1 MFKYLIYIILILSFT
16 TAFSQKV
23 KNKLVIEETF
33 LPLINESDSTHSIKA
48 LSRDI
53 DGIINR
59 HNLRNTDFGLVV
71 YSIDD
76 QKFLYQKNET
86 MSLTPASTTKLV
98 TSFVTLNLYKEKYIE
113 TPIYMNGKVK
123 DGTLYGDLII
133 YGQGDPLLTQSDF
146 DSVAMVIKR
155 KGINQINGNIYAD
168 ISYFD
173 SKTSRFKYSY
183 DDDEVE
189 KLAPITPL
197 SIERNKALVTVRG
210 TKKGQ
215 YLDCDIYPESET
227 LKYLVY
233 GKTTDNMGIELPEE
247 YKDELIEP
255 ELVQHYGDAFNSEY
269 SNDNMRV
276 RIGSTLNDEGVQIF
290 SVRGNLRRGRTRAY
304 RYYMK
309 DPAIATVGVLKSS
322 LKKVGVEV
330 YGSPQVC
337 NVYKLQYI
345 EKNKIASIK
354 TDLFEVLSGLNKN
367 SDNYIAENL
376 FKIIGAHNRNYNDN
390 YFGAQDLTFNT
401 FDSLRIPYNGLYLN
415 DGSGL
420 SRRNLL
426 SPLSLVKILEYIH
439 KQDYSDKF
447 FESLAVAGEDGTL
460 RKRMRNTAAEDILIG
475 KTGTLRNVSAL
486 SGITTSLDGEK
497 LAYAFIFNGNS
508 VSKYKDIENDLGE
521 LISQFFYFNEER

>member
-1 MFKYLIYIILILSFT
+1 MFKYLIYILLSLTFL
-16 TAFSQKV
+16 TAYSQKV

-33 LPLINESDSTHSIKA
+33 LPLISASDSAHSIKA
-48 LSRDI
+48 LERDI
-53 DGIINR
+53 DGILKR
-59 HNLRNTDFGLVV
+59 HNLRNTDYGIVI
-71 YSIDD
+71 YSLDD
-76 QKFLYQKNET
+76 KKFLYKKNET

-98 TSFVTLNLYKEKYIE
+98 TSFVTLSLYKDKYIE
-113 TPIYMNGKVK
+113 TPIYMNGKIK
-123 DGTLYGDLII
+123 DGVLYGDIII

-146 DSVAMVIKR
+146 DSVAMVIKN
-155 KGINQINGNIYAD
+155 KGISQINGNVYAD

-210 TKKGQ
+210 TKRGQ

-233 GKTTDNMGIELPEE
+233 GKTTHNGGIELPEE

-255 ELVQHYGDAFNSEY
+255 ELIQNYGDAYNSEY
-269 SNDNMRV
+269 SNNNMRV
-276 RIGSTLNDEGVQIF
+276 RISSTLNDEGVQIF
-290 SVRGNLRRGRTRAY
+290 SIRGNLRRGRTRAY
-304 RYYMK
+304 RYYLK
-309 DPAIATVGVLKSS
+309 NPAVATAGVLKSS

-330 YGSPQVC
+330 FGSEQIC
-337 NVYKLQYI
+337 NVYKLSYI
-345 EKNKIASIK
+345 EKNKLASIK
-354 TDLFEVLSGLNKN
+354 TNLFEILSGLNKN

-376 FKIIGAHNRNYNDN
+376 FKIIGAHNEKYSEN
-390 YFGAQDLTFNT
+390 YFGAQDLTFRT
-401 FDSLRIPYNGLYLN
+401 FDSLSIPYNGLYLN

-426 SPLSLVKILEYIH
+426 SPLSLVKIIEYISN
-439 KQDYSDKF
+439 QDYSEEF
-447 FESLAVAGEDGTL
+447 FQSLAVAGEDGTL